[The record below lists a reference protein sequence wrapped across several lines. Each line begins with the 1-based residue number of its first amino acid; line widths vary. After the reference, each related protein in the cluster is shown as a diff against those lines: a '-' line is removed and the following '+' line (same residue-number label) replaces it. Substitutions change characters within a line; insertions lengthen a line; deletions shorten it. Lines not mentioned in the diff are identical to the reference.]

1 MQTEY
6 CLDEQQTRLYVEAMQ
21 GATISD
27 ILGYLMAVGL
37 HIVYKGPS
45 GLLQR
50 LIFDK
55 GSLSLF
61 SLLIFTQNQRTWLQA
76 ILYALDPAGPL
87 QLKKQLE
94 LNVEAILVWMYSI
107 WVNVAGIMH
116 PLDENPAVNREPN
129 HLPGFLFPSQIA
141 TLMLVETEDLI
152 PLIFPILWPI
162 FGAVMA
168 LRCPTQV
175 LRAAANAPTLSILHF
190 VISDGSQR
198 GPTYQRAVS
207 SFAFLRPPMAYTI
220 IKDRKQVEHNFVS
233 IIRARARC
241 ALPMPMEFHPVAW
254 LHIPINPESGPVL
267 SFADWNAEVVLRVLA
282 TIVQR
287 LGGRERGEEPSE
299 LRYPYVCDTSRM
311 YCDRTSPRAYPA
323 RILQATTCWSK
334 PELVDLA
341 VHQISQRKKA
351 KTISVEKEPIKKT
364 LPVSTEVPSNPRA
377 ALEIFLNL
385 HSRQKQQGLSV
396 GEDYARGVQIF
407 KSLFLQYGHPELADS
422 LPDFPQGS
430 ITDKNVMTTATAPG
444 SSQQSPSNAP
454 PTNRVETRIE
464 EDREGSSINVD
475 PNDEPMTD
483 DNFTLSDGATL
494 TQDEPETGI
503 SQMDAADIESELN
516 NLLTIDDS
524 IQYPPFA
531 ADPSTN
537 QEPAATSSI
546 PDPQSSQNDDE

>member
-1 MQTEY
+1 MARSLAKQNEAEPRDTYQTWHRALRETLNQVALRLGIPFPVLLYNVSPFWLPSFVQTEY

-21 GATISD
+21 GATISKV
-27 ILGYLMAVGL
+27 LGCLMAVGL

-45 GLLQR
+45 GLLQK

-55 GSLSLF
+55 GSLSFF
-61 SLLIFTQNQRTWLQA
+61 SFLVFTQNQRTWLQA

-94 LNVEAILVWMYSI
+94 LNIEAILVWIYST

-152 PLIFPILWPI
+152 PLIAPILWPI
-162 FGAVMA
+162 LGAVMA
-168 LRCPTQV
+168 LRYPTQV
-175 LRAAANAPTLSILHF
+175 LRAAANAPTLSILHL
-190 VISDGSQR
+190 VIPDGSQR
-198 GPTYQRAVS
+198 GGPTYQRAVS
-207 SFAFLRPPMAYTI
+207 SFASLRPPMAFTV

-254 LHIPINPESGPVL
+254 LHILINPETGAAL

-282 TIVQR
+282 TIARR
-287 LGGRERGEEPSE
+287 LGCRKRGEEPSE

-341 VHQISQRKKA
+341 VHQISQRIKA
-351 KTISVEKEPIKKT
+351 KTTSVGKEPNKKT
-364 LPVSTEVPSNPRA
+364 LPISTEVPSNPRV

-385 HSRQKQQGLSV
+385 HRIQKQQGQSV
-396 GEDYARGVQIF
+396 GGDYARGVQIF

-430 ITDKNVMTTATAPG
+430 FTDKNVMTTVTAPG
-444 SSQQSPSNAP
+444 SSQQSP
-454 PTNRVETRIE
+454 
-464 EDREGSSINVD
+464 
-475 PNDEPMTD
+475 
-483 DNFTLSDGATL
+483 
-494 TQDEPETGI
+494 
-503 SQMDAADIESELN
+503 
-516 NLLTIDDS
+516 
-524 IQYPPFA
+524 
-531 ADPSTN
+531 
-537 QEPAATSSI
+537 
-546 PDPQSSQNDDE
+546 